1 MADQYD
7 VQAEG
12 KKKPAHGFTTPQDVD
27 LIKEVMSI
35 CPHDAPYGQTSARW
49 AEVGE
54 HMRTIHVDSLS
65 ATGCRKRC
73 DDLLVAFQK
82 AMLASL
88 RASGTDEEYDERE
101 QLLQDLSDM
110 KATKEDKCKK
120 MDKRESD
127 GHTVRSAALTGMK
140 RKSLGDEGDDNDS
153 DEAKKTMMKKERR
166 SSAIMKESVNAVM
179 SFTSIMENTNKFKI
193 DELAFQ
199 KESNAIAMRKLELDE
214 KRYLLDKAER
224 EARFALEQQERQGQM
239 DFMRGLL
246 K

>member
-1 MADQYD
+1 MAQGYRIFREGFFREGMEYMVHPENICAAVDYIMSLTPAQR
-7 VQAEG
+7 AE
-12 KKKPAHGFTTPQDVD
+12 KAQN
-27 LIKEVMSI
+27 
-35 CPHDAPYGQTSARW
+35 GQRRYLAQFQTF
-49 AEVGE
+49 
-54 HMRTIHVDSLS
+54 RTNMN
-65 ATGCRKRC
+65 AFRK
-73 DDLLVAFQK
+73 
-82 AMLASL
+82 
-88 RASGTDEEYDERE
+88 
-101 QLLQDLSDM
+101 QLLLDIDM
-110 KATKEDKCKK
+110 ISNKKKATKEDKCKK

-153 DEAKKTMMKKERR
+153 DEAKNTMMKKERR

>member
-1 MADQYD
+1 MISN
-7 VQAEG
+7 
-12 KKKPAHGFTTPQDVD
+12 KK
-27 LIKEVMSI
+27 
-35 CPHDAPYGQTSARW
+35 
-49 AEVGE
+49 
-54 HMRTIHVDSLS
+54 
-65 ATGCRKRC
+65 
-73 DDLLVAFQK
+73 
-82 AMLASL
+82 
-88 RASGTDEEYDERE
+88 
-101 QLLQDLSDM
+101 

-127 GHTVRSAALTGMK
+127 GHTVRSAAVT
-140 RKSLGDEGDDNDS
+140 LGDEGDDNDS